1 MFKNLMR
8 LAFKMILF
16 LTVIM
21 KLIHSNKILL
31 KTINKK
37 TIFRNQIAKTIK
49 NKIKKLKTQLKQLK

>member
-16 LTVIM
+16 LTAIM
-21 KLIHSNKILL
+21 KLIHSFKILL
-31 KTINKK
+31 KIINKK

>member
-16 LTVIM
+16 LTAIM

>member
-16 LTVIM
+16 LTAIM
-21 KLIHSNKILL
+21 KLIHSNKIFL

-37 TIFRNQIAKTIK
+37 TIFRNQIEKTIK
-49 NKIKKLKTQLKQLK
+49 NKIKKLKTQLKQ

>member
-49 NKIKKLKTQLKQLK
+49 NKIKKLKM